1 MASDGPRIFLL
12 GGVLSPGAKA
22 KEHIYVLDTS
32 MYFFCHFIGTDFM
45 IQNTAQ
51 ITHPDLD
58 LNAVDPREEASRLA
72 RESSTGPSTQW
83 QLQQPRFSSSD
94 SDFRAENGTSPF
106 QRVILGELGR
116 PASLQIARERSRGST
131 GRYAELMGPGASSE
145 KEVAQLELEHGRI
158 ADLERQLSERDRHI
172 AQLTG
177 QLAQARGALQKP
189 TTNTSRADDANE
201 RSQCACEQIGEYE
214 TKLAEV
220 RAELEEKKSE
230 LETVRLQ
237 LTDANPGWVKSSSA
251 KEGQNTASPVNTDE
265 DRDMRGIVER
275 MRTMEAE
282 IMSLR
287 WSFERMECRNE
298 G

>member
-1 MASDGPRIFLL
+1 
-12 GGVLSPGAKA
+12 
-22 KEHIYVLDTS
+22 
-32 MYFFCHFIGTDFM
+32 M
-45 IQNTAQ
+45 IQNTEQ

-58 LNAVDPREEASRLA
+58 LNAVDPREEATRLA
-72 RESSTGPSTQW
+72 RESSAGPSTQW
-83 QLQQPRFSSSD
+83 QPQQPRFSSSD

-106 QRVILGELGR
+106 QRVIPGELGH

-131 GRYAELMGPGASSE
+131 GRYAELVGPGASSE

-158 ADLERQLSERDRHI
+158 ADLERQLEERDRHI

-189 TTNTSRADDANE
+189 TSRADDASE

-251 KEGQNTASPVNTDE
+251 KEGKLRAQNTASPVNTDE
-265 DRDMRGIVER
+265 DRDMRGIMER
-275 MRTMEAE
+275 MRAMEAE

-287 WSFERMECRNE
+287 WSEKSFERMECRNE